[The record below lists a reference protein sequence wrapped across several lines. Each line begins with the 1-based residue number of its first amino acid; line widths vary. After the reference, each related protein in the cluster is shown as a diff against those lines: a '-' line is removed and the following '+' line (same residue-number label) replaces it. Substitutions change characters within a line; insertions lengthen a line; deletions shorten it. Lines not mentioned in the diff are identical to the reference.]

1 MPNIVVERGRD
12 GGGKV
17 GKIACIYGKAEMV
30 LFLLLALERWLSLVS
45 HYILSLILLN
55 GLTSFAPH
63 AQHSS
68 PLHLSKKLI
77 QDRQTPAQQCSEG
90 RAVYAV
96 KEVHLQ
102 KQVGGNLLVV
112 MLGPCRNECLE
123 DSKLCAFEPSAMISR
138 NLSRQSE
145 FNRHQKSQSAHYRP
159 SGQRRPVKTELSS
172 AVRPLSIL
180 SRLTKRKK
188 QPKMTINELM
198 KNKFHPCRS
207 Y

>member
-1 MPNIVVERGRD
+1 M
-12 GGGKV
+12 
-17 GKIACIYGKAEMV
+17 
-30 LFLLLALERWLSLVS
+30 
-45 HYILSLILLN
+45 
-55 GLTSFAPH
+55 
-63 AQHSS
+63 
-68 PLHLSKKLI
+68 
-77 QDRQTPAQQCSEG
+77 
-90 RAVYAV
+90 
-96 KEVHLQ
+96 
-102 KQVGGNLLVV
+102 
-112 MLGPCRNECLE
+112 E